1 MNSKQSKLLGICLL
15 VTLMFSALSMSA
27 QTVTKTFSN
36 ESLRNVLKEVERQ
49 TKMSV
54 IYKVDEVNASQKV
67 TATFHAT
74 PVRDVLTKVLGSHLG
89 FKIDHKMI
97 TIFKRE
103 AKPAAKEA
111 QVPKKTVKGQVLDE
125 NGEPVIGAT
134 VRSKAT
140 GAAVVTDLD
149 GNFTISAE
157 EGSKIEVSYLGYQ
170 PKSVTAKGDNLTVNI
185 SQDEKTLNEV
195 VITPWASRKSRR
207 R

>member
-49 TKMSV
+49 TQMSV

-74 PVRDVLTKVLGSHLG
+74 PVRDVLNKVLGSHLG

-111 QVPKKTVKGQVLDE
+111 QAPKKTVKGQV
-125 NGEPVIGAT
+125 
-134 VRSKAT
+134 
-140 GAAVVTDLD
+140 
-149 GNFTISAE
+149 
-157 EGSKIEVSYLGYQ
+157 
-170 PKSVTAKGDNLTVNI
+170 
-185 SQDEKTLNEV
+185 
-195 VITPWASRKSRR
+195 
-207 R
+207 